1 VEFQTTPV
9 VLFLAVLAACL
20 LVGLF
25 LFLGACIQR
34 RLTSRRADAAM
45 ATREGILAEAAREAE
60 ARRRE
65 IVDAAHAE
73 IKAARAEHKEETER
87 LWSNLRSAERRL
99 AETEAAIANREARL
113 EERLADLD
121 ARHKDSEARE
131 RELREAEE
139 GLASQRTALRE
150 ALEKVSG
157 LTVEEARRE
166 VLTTAQAEAQAEA
179 ARLSFEIKDQAAR
192 NARREAQRVLSL
204 AIERCAVDH
213 CSEATVAVVSLP
225 AEDMKGR
232 IIGREGRN
240 VRSFEA
246 ATGID
251 VIIDDTPEAVVLSGF
266 DPVRR
271 EIARIALEKLVADGR
286 IHPGRIEES
295 VAAAEQEVEERIR
308 EAGERAVLDL
318 GLHDL
323 DENLVNLVGQLRY
336 RTSFGQNCLDH
347 SLEVAWLAG
356 VMAGEVGLDAQRA
369 KRAGLLHD
377 VGKAV
382 DMHREGTHSEIG
394 ADLVRK
400 YGEDEEVVNCVAASH
415 GDVESTTPLAPLIQ
429 AADALSGARPGARR
443 ESFDTYIKRLADLE
457 RIAHSFPGVDK
468 AFAIQAGREIRV
480 IVQDGVVSDADA
492 DRLATEI
499 SRRIEAEL
507 QYPGQIKVVV
517 IRETRCTQYAR

>member
-1 VEFQTTPV
+1 VGFQATPI
-9 VLFLAVLAACL
+9 VLFLAALAACL
-20 LVGLF
+20 LVGFF

-45 ATREGILAEAAREAE
+45 ASREGILAEAAREAE
-60 ARRRE
+60 AQRRE
-65 IVDAAHAE
+65 TVAAALAE
-73 IKAARAEHKEETER
+73 IKAARAEQKEEIER
-87 LWSNLRSAERRL
+87 AWANVRAAERRL
-99 AETEAAIANREARL
+99 SETESGVASREARL
-113 EERLADLD
+113 EARLAEAD
-121 ARHKDSEARE
+121 ARHRELVE
-131 RELREAEE
+131 REQTLRETHET
-139 GLASQRTALRE
+139 LSQERTALRE
-150 ALEKVSG
+150 ALARASG
-157 LTVEEARRE
+157 LSVEDARRE
-166 VLTTAQAEAQAEA
+166 VLAAAQAEAQAEA
-179 ARLSFEIKDQAAR
+179 ARLAFEIKDQAAR
-192 NARREAQRVLSL
+192 NARREAQRVLAL

-213 CSEATVAVVSLP
+213 CSESTVTVVSLP

-246 ATGID
+246 TTGVD

-286 IHPGRIEES
+286 IHPGRIEEA
-295 VAAAEQEVEERIR
+295 VAAAEQEVDERIR
-308 EAGERAVLDL
+308 EAGERAILDL
-318 GLHDL
+318 GLPDL
-323 DENLVNLVGQLRY
+323 DENLVKLVGQLRY

-356 VMAGEVGLDAQRA
+356 VMAGEIGLDAQLA

-394 ADLVRK
+394 AALVRK
-400 YGEDEEVVNCVAASH
+400 YGECDDVINCVAASH
-415 GDVESTTPLAPLIQ
+415 GDVEPTTPLAPLIQ

-480 IVQDGVVSDADA
+480 IVEDGAVSDSDA
-492 DRLATEI
+492 DRLASEI